1 MNLLQQS
8 SGRVSNNNSSPIQD
22 TSSATTT
29 QQLFIAE
36 NEVLVGLDPT
46 NPYEMPNPIWFN
58 TLCLLGFLVFF
69 RVLGY
74 IVLRIYHKPA

>member
-1 MNLLQQS
+1 MNKQQQV
-8 SGRVSNNNSSPIQD
+8 GRFLNNSSPPLHDI
-22 TSSATTT
+22 ATATT
-29 QQLFIAE
+29 QQPFIAE
-36 NEVLVGLDPT
+36 NEVLIGLDPT

-58 TLCLLGFLVFF
+58 TLCLLGFMVFF